1 MVPGLW
7 PPLRGKEMLAL
18 DAGHPPTHLL
28 LTAPQGLR
36 AVFSQPGAAL
46 ATRTCIPAT
55 PLC

>member
-46 ATRTCIPAT
+46 ATRTCILAT